1 MRWEGYV
8 AYMEHKSNAFRPD
21 GKKLLGTPIL
31 RWEDNIK
38 IDLKEAGWEA
48 VNLAQNRDQ
57 WLANVNMVMN
67 LQGSQVALSFMELV
81 SQSKP
86 IS

>member
-8 AYMEHKSNAFRPD
+8 AYMGQKSNAFRHA
-21 GKKLLGTPIL
+21 GKRPLGRHRL
-31 RWEDNIK
+31 RLEDNIK
-38 IDLKEAGWEA
+38 INLKEAGWEA

-57 WLANVNMVMN
+57 WLAIVNMVMN
-67 LQGSQVALSFMELV
+67 LRTSQVALSFMELV
-81 SQSKP
+81 TKSKP

>member
-8 AYMEHKSNAFRPD
+8 AHTGQKSNAFRPE
-21 GKKLLGTPIL
+21 GKRPLGRHRL

-38 IDLKEAGWEA
+38 IDLKEARWEA

-57 WLANVNMVMN
+57 
-67 LQGSQVALSFMELV
+67 
-81 SQSKP
+81 
-86 IS
+86 